1 MIFTII
7 AAISFILGMVLNYNI
22 IKLQKNNKIKRLNE
36 KIHNLNTNIDYKEI
50 VYNDLLFNY
59 KTLSNN
65 YETIQ
70 EEEKLLNVDIAK
82 KKGQRQELSES
93 LDSLREAA
101 KQSGESLY
109 QANYDLANSKF
120 ELAAEKLC
128 EEFRV
133 WKEEYEKEYLDV
145 LKESAGEYNS
155 QIETK
160 RQECNKLEV
169 QLKELRS
176 VVDAAVE
183 ASRRKLEE
191 EEKENFYRLILTET
205 DINEIKRLREVLPYI
220 KDAEALNKVIW
231 TIYYQKPYTDLIGRI
246 FGDKKP
252 CGIYKI
258 TNLQNQMSYVGQS
271 VNVPERWRQ
280 HIKRGIGAEPPT
292 RNKLYPAM
300 LAIGVENFSFEFI
313 EECEKSQLDQR
324 EQFWQQYFHT
334 KDFGY
339 SIK

>member
-1 MIFTII
+1 M
-7 AAISFILGMVLNYNI
+7 
-22 IKLQKNNKIKRLNE
+22 
-36 KIHNLNTNIDYKEI
+36 
-50 VYNDLLFNY
+50 
-59 KTLSNN
+59 
-65 YETIQ
+65 
-70 EEEKLLNVDIAK
+70 
-82 KKGQRQELSES
+82 
-93 LDSLREAA
+93 
-101 KQSGESLY
+101 
-109 QANYDLANSKF
+109 
-120 ELAAEKLC
+120 
-128 EEFRV
+128 
-133 WKEEYEKEYLDV
+133 
-145 LKESAGEYNS
+145 
-155 QIETK
+155 
-160 RQECNKLEV
+160 
-169 QLKELRS
+169 
-176 VVDAAVE
+176 VDAAVE